1 MLSVL
6 RLQRK
11 QKNSPNPF
19 RIHIFLFL
27 SYSFRIETIN
37 TFTHSR
43 SSLENHTRFQTCAY
57 PFSVQNGPKT
67 LPDGAAHTYIAYLR
81 EYSRPPESLL
91 KEIILPVLGDGSEVS
106 AIHKRRSQKTFK
118 NYKNDLWRAF
128 RRLLI
133 KNNASTFHDS
143 WGPFKGVPWLFRM
156 AILLW
161 DRRFIYST
169 LWKVFKSSKF
179 WKLYILH
186 TPFSLQK
193 RTRFR
198 LKRTKKQYPSGSYTQ
213 DISVICLGCGVNWS
227 LNGRPPTLPP
237 TTPSLR
243 RLFS

>member
-1 MLSVL
+1 MEVKFLQFIRDAPKKPLKTVKMIYDERFVDYLSKIMLVHFMTRED
-6 RLQRK
+6 RLKVR
-11 QKNSPNPF
+11 
-19 RIHIFLFL
+19 
-27 SYSFRIETIN
+27 
-37 TFTHSR
+37 
-43 SSLENHTRFQTCAY
+43 
-57 PFSVQNGPKT
+57 
-67 LPDGAAHTYIAYLR
+67 
-81 EYSRPPESLL
+81 
-91 KEIILPVLGDGSEVS
+91 
-106 AIHKRRSQKTFK
+106 
-118 NYKNDLWRAF
+118 
-128 RRLLI
+128 
-133 KNNASTFHDS
+133 
-143 WGPFKGVPWLFRM
+143 PWLFRM